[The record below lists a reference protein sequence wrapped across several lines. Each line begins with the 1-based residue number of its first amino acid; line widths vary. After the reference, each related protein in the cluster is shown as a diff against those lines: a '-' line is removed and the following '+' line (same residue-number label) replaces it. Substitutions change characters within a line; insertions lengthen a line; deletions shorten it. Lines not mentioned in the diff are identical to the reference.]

1 MAPAGIEV
9 RDKMGRRQKLKTLC
23 GTRWPSRSYSLF
35 TFLSAFAVVCSS
47 CDAKDRSYLCPITK
61 FDFIVCFV
69 AVESV
74 LHPLVPL
81 SATPQTNDFDLI
93 QAVDGSKTVIDLL
106 QGKRRVN

>member
-1 MAPAGIEV
+1 MP
-9 RDKMGRRQKLKTLC
+9 
-23 GTRWPSRSYSLF
+23 Y
-35 TFLSAFAVVCSS
+35 
-47 CDAKDRSYLCPITK
+47 YK

-69 AVESV
+69 AVQSV

-81 SATPQTNDFDLI
+81 SATPQTKDFDLI